1 MTKNTNLI
9 LIGGGTSC
17 IEIIDLINDINKFKS
32 NKIYVAGILDD
43 NIKLK
48 NKKISNV
55 KVLGKINLY
64 RKYLNYDFFLNIHSY
79 KNRYLRE
86 EIIRKFKNIKKKF
99 INLVHPSSL
108 IGEKAKIGNG
118 NCIFNNCNVFSEA
131 LIGDFNIL
139 MPSVSMASK
148 SEIKMN
154 NFIGKNV
161 SISSNVKIKNNC
173 SIQFN
178 SSILE
183 NVLIES
189 GIRSMPNSLIS
200 SSFRKK
206 T

>member
-1 MTKNTNLI
+1 
-9 LIGGGTSC
+9 
-17 IEIIDLINDINKFKS
+17 
-32 NKIYVAGILDD
+32 
-43 NIKLK
+43 
-48 NKKISNV
+48 
-55 KVLGKINLY
+55 
-64 RKYLNYDFFLNIHSY
+64 
-79 KNRYLRE
+79 
-86 EIIRKFKNIKKKF
+86 
-99 INLVHPSSL
+99 
-108 IGEKAKIGNG
+108 
-118 NCIFNNCNVFSEA
+118 
-131 LIGDFNIL
+131 

-200 SSFRKK
+200 SSFEKK